1 MTKKMTPGLFSKGQM
16 SHTHPKWEQSLQRGR
31 EYFPH
36 EEKPDETRSPF
47 YRDYSRILH
56 CTSYRRLKHKTQVF
70 FATQNDHICTR
81 MEHVNHVASISYTIS
96 KFMGLNTELTQAI
109 ALGHDLGHSPFGHE
123 GETLLSEIMQQWDG
137 SFWHEKNG
145 LYTADKIATLP
156 NAYGIHKNLRLTYAV
171 RDGIISHCGETDEN
185 GLYPRVQAVDL
196 EQIERPNQYMPY
208 TWEGCVVKLS
218 DKIAYLGRDIED
230 AIELNLLEPDRLE
243 QLNKLLRKVPL
254 PRGVEDN
261 KPLVANNTAL
271 IEPFIKDLCTHSSPE
286 EGMHFSH
293 TYYDLLVEIKEFNY
307 RHIYFHPR
315 LVYYQEYAR
324 CIIRTV
330 FDFLD
335 TFYGSDLLKNIEDSM
350 YKFPTLLRYFREWL
364 IKYSLIDPKAR
375 EDARFENDLIYD
387 LSDRTQYRRAIID
400 YIAGMTDNFAIRV
413 YQEIISF

>member
-1 MTKKMTPGLFSKGQM
+1 MKNKLIPERFKDQKTDSTNA
-16 SHTHPKWEQSLQRGR
+16 KWALSLQRGS
-31 EYFPH
+31 EFLPPD
-36 EEKPDETRSPF
+36 EKPDDTRTQF

-81 MEHVNHVASISYTIS
+81 MEHVNHVASISYTLS

-123 GETLLSEIMQQWDG
+123 GETLLSEIMKQWDG

-156 NAYGIHKNLRLTYAV
+156 NASGIHKNLRLTYAV

-185 GLYPRVQAVDL
+185 GLFPRDEAIDL
-196 EQIERPNQYMPY
+196 EQIERPNQYRPY

-230 AIELNLLEPDRLE
+230 AIELNLLEPERLDE
-243 QLNKLLRKVPL
+243 LNKLMKSIPDSE
-254 PRGVEDN
+254 GV
-261 KPLVANNTAL
+261 VNNTAL
-271 IEPFIKDLCTHSSPE
+271 IELFIKDLCSHSSPE
-286 EGMHFSH
+286 EGMHFSAP
-293 TYYDLLVEIKEFNY
+293 YFELLVKVKEFNY
-307 RHIYFHPR
+307 KHIYYHPR

-324 CIIRTV
+324 CIIHTI

-335 TFYGSDLLKNIEDSM
+335 NYYGKDMLHKITADMS
-350 YKFPTLLRYFREWL
+350 KFPVLLRYFREWL
-364 IKYSLIDPKAR
+364 IKYSGTDPDEREKAG
-375 EDARFENDLIYD
+375 FNNDIIYD
-387 LSDRTQYRRAIID
+387 ITDRNQYRRSIID

-413 YQEIISF
+413 YHEIISF

>member
-1 MTKKMTPGLFSKGQM
+1 MNKKMVPDLFKKVQIGPNN
-16 SHTHPKWEQSLQRGR
+16 PKWEQSLQRGR
-31 EYFPH
+31 EFFPH

-123 GETLLSEIMQQWDG
+123 GETLLSEIMQEWDG
-137 SFWHEKNG
+137 TFWHEKNG

-171 RDGIISHCGETDEN
+171 RDGIISHCGEADEN
-185 GLYPRVQAVDL
+185 GLFPRVQAIDL
-196 EQIERPNQYMPY
+196 DQIKRPNQYMPY

-243 QLNKLLRKVPL
+243 ELNKLLRKAPL

-271 IEPFIKDLCTHSSPE
+271 IELFIKDLCTHSSPE

-293 TYYDLLVEIKEFNY
+293 KYFDLLVEIKEFNY
-307 RHIYFHPR
+307 RHIYYHPR
-315 LVYYQEYAR
+315 LLYYQEYAR

-330 FDFLD
+330 FDFLN
-335 TFYGSDLLKNIEDSM
+335 TFYDKDLLGNIEDNM
-350 YKFPTLLRYFREWL
+350 YKFPTLLRYFKEWL
-364 IKYSLIDPKAR
+364 IKYSSLNPESRKEAG
-375 EDARFENDLIYD
+375 FENDIVYD
-387 LSDRTQYRRAIID
+387 VSDPIQYKRAVID

-413 YQEIISF
+413 YHEIISF

>member
-1 MTKKMTPGLFSKGQM
+1 MKSKLVPERFREQKTDK
-16 SHTHPKWEQSLQRGR
+16 THPKWGQSLQRGS
-31 EYFPH
+31 EFLLP
-36 EEKPDETRSPF
+36 EEKPEDTRTQF

-123 GETLLSEIMQQWDG
+123 GETLLSEIMQQWNG
-137 SFWHEKNG
+137 TFWHEKNG

-156 NAYGIHKNLRLTYAV
+156 NASGIHKNLRLTYAV

-185 GLYPRVQAVDL
+185 GLFPRDEAIDL
-196 EQIERPNQYMPY
+196 EQIERPNQYSPY

-230 AIELNLLEPDRLE
+230 AIELNLLEPERLE
-243 QLNKLLRKVPL
+243 ELNKLMKSIPDSEGIV
-254 PRGVEDN
+254 
-261 KPLVANNTAL
+261 NNTAL
-271 IEPFIKDLCTHSSPE
+271 IELFIKDLCRNSSPE
-286 EGMHFSH
+286 EGMHFSPR
-293 TYYDLLVEIKEFNY
+293 YYELLLKVKEFNY
-307 RHIYFHPR
+307 KHIYYHPR

-324 CIIRTV
+324 CIIHTI

-335 TFYGSDLLKNIEDSM
+335 GYYGKDMLQKISADMSKFPVLLK
-350 YKFPTLLRYFREWL
+350 YFLEWL
-364 IKYSLIDPKAR
+364 IKYSGIDSKEREKAG
-375 EDARFENDLIYD
+375 FNNDIIYD
-387 LSDRTQYRRAIID
+387 LNDRSQYRRSIID

-413 YQEIISF
+413 YHEIISF

>member
-261 KPLVANNTAL
+261 KPLVAILRPPGVCL
-271 IEPFIKDLCTHSSPE
+271 ILCLAGQSAQFIDLNELQFHRGGATEDQH
-286 EGMHFSH
+286 GHAQAA
-293 TYYDLLVEIKEFNY
+293 LLV
-307 RHIYFHPR
+307 
-315 LVYYQEYAR
+315 V
-324 CIIRTV
+324 
-330 FDFLD
+330 DFLD
-335 TFYGSDLLKNIEDSM
+335 HAVEVVERAVDHADHL
-350 YKFPTLLRYFREWL
+350 
-364 IKYSLIDPKAR
+364 
-375 EDARFENDLIYD
+375 ARFEQHLRLRLLHAVLDALE
-387 LSDRTQYRRAIID
+387 DRIGLVVLDR
-400 YIAGMTDNFAIRV
+400 
-413 YQEIISF
+413 

>member
-1 MTKKMTPGLFSKGQM
+1 MKSKLVPERFREQKTDK
-16 SHTHPKWEQSLQRGR
+16 THPKWGQSLQRGS
-31 EYFPH
+31 EFLLP
-36 EEKPDETRSPF
+36 EEKPEDTRTQF

-123 GETLLSEIMQQWDG
+123 GETLLSEIMQQWNG
-137 SFWHEKNG
+137 TFWHEKNG

-156 NAYGIHKNLRLTYAV
+156 NASGIHKNLRLTYAV

-185 GLYPRVQAVDL
+185 GLFPREEAIDL
-196 EQIERPNQYMPY
+196 EQITRPNQYSPY

-230 AIELNLLEPDRLE
+230 AIELNLLEPERLE
-243 QLNKLLRKVPL
+243 ELNKLMKSIPDSEGIV
-254 PRGVEDN
+254 
-261 KPLVANNTAL
+261 NNTAL
-271 IEPFIKDLCTHSSPE
+271 IELFIKDLCRNSSPE
-286 EGMHFSH
+286 EGMHFSPR
-293 TYYDLLVEIKEFNY
+293 YYELLLKVKEFNY
-307 RHIYFHPR
+307 KHIYYHPR

-324 CIIRTV
+324 CIIHTI

-335 TFYGSDLLKNIEDSM
+335 GYYEKNMLQKISADMSKFPVLLK
-350 YKFPTLLRYFREWL
+350 YFLEWL
-364 IKYSLIDPKAR
+364 IKYSGIDSKEREKAG
-375 EDARFENDLIYD
+375 FNNDIIYD
-387 LSDRTQYRRAIID
+387 LNDRSQYRRSIID

-413 YQEIISF
+413 YHEIISF

>member
-1 MTKKMTPGLFSKGQM
+1 MIPGLFEKGKLGP
-16 SHTHPKWEQSLQRGR
+16 SHSKWEQSLQRGKDF
-31 EYFPH
+31 YPH
-36 EEKPDETRSPF
+36 QEKQDETRSPF

-96 KFMGLNTELTQAI
+96 RFMGLNTELTQAI

-123 GETLLSEIMQQWDG
+123 GETLLSEIMQDWDDT
-137 SFWHEKNG
+137 FWHEKNG

-185 GLYPRVQAVDL
+185 GLFPRVQAIDL
-196 EQIERPNQYMPY
+196 DQIERPNQYMPY
-208 TWEGCVVKLS
+208 TWEGCVVKLA

-243 QLNKLLRKVPL
+243 DLNKLLKKVPL
-254 PRGVEDN
+254 PHDMEDGRAV
-261 KPLVANNTAL
+261 VANNTAL
-271 IEPFIKDLCTHSSPE
+271 IELFIKDLCTHSSPE

-293 TYYDLLVEIKEFNY
+293 KYFDLLVEIKDFNY
-307 RHIYFHPR
+307 KHIYYHPR
-315 LVYYQEYAR
+315 LLYYQEYAR

-330 FDFLD
+330 FDFLN
-335 TFYGSDLLKNIEDSM
+335 TFYGDDVLERIEENKD
-350 YKFPTLLRYFREWL
+350 KFPVLLRYFKEWL
-364 IKYSLIDPKAR
+364 IKYSSLDLKSK
-375 EDARFENDLIYD
+375 EKTGFENDLVYD
-387 LSDRTQYRRAIID
+387 ITDSVQYKRAVID

-413 YQEIISF
+413 YHEIISF

>member
-1 MTKKMTPGLFSKGQM
+1 MGTIPATGSEFLLP
-16 SHTHPKWEQSLQRGR
+16 
-31 EYFPH
+31 
-36 EEKPDETRSPF
+36 EEKPEDTRTQF

-123 GETLLSEIMQQWDG
+123 GETLLSEIMQQWNG
-137 SFWHEKNG
+137 TFWHEKNG

-156 NAYGIHKNLRLTYAV
+156 NASGIHKNLRLTYAV

-185 GLYPRVQAVDL
+185 GLFPRDEAIDL
-196 EQIERPNQYMPY
+196 EQIERPNQYSPY

-230 AIELNLLEPDRLE
+230 AIELNLLEPERLE
-243 QLNKLLRKVPL
+243 ELNKLMKSIPDSEGIV
-254 PRGVEDN
+254 
-261 KPLVANNTAL
+261 NNTAL
-271 IEPFIKDLCTHSSPE
+271 IELFIKDLCRNSSPE
-286 EGMHFSH
+286 EGMHFSPR
-293 TYYDLLVEIKEFNY
+293 YYELLLKVKEFNY
-307 RHIYFHPR
+307 KHIYYHPR

-324 CIIRTV
+324 CIIHTI

-335 TFYGSDLLKNIEDSM
+335 GYYEKNMLQKISADMSKFPVLLK
-350 YKFPTLLRYFREWL
+350 YFLEWL
-364 IKYSLIDPKAR
+364 IKYSGIDSKEREKAG
-375 EDARFENDLIYD
+375 FNNDIIYD
-387 LSDRTQYRRAIID
+387 LNDRSQYRRSIID

-413 YQEIISF
+413 YHEIISF

>member
-1 MTKKMTPGLFSKGQM
+1 MKSKLVPERFREQKTDK
-16 SHTHPKWEQSLQRGR
+16 THPKWGQSLQRGS
-31 EYFPH
+31 EFLLP
-36 EEKPDETRSPF
+36 EEKPEDTRTQF

-123 GETLLSEIMQQWDG
+123 GETLLSEIMQQWNG
-137 SFWHEKNG
+137 TFWHEKNG

-156 NAYGIHKNLRLTYAV
+156 NASGIHKNLRLTYAV

-185 GLYPRVQAVDL
+185 GLFPRDEAIDL
-196 EQIERPNQYMPY
+196 EQIERPNQYSPY

-230 AIELNLLEPDRLE
+230 AIELNLLEPERLE
-243 QLNKLLRKVPL
+243 ELNKLMKSIPDSEGIV
-254 PRGVEDN
+254 
-261 KPLVANNTAL
+261 NNTAL
-271 IEPFIKDLCTHSSPE
+271 IELFIKDLCRNSSPE
-286 EGMHFSH
+286 EGMHFSPR
-293 TYYDLLVEIKEFNY
+293 YYELLLKVKEFNY
-307 RHIYFHPR
+307 KHIYYHPR

-324 CIIRTV
+324 CIIHTI

-335 TFYGSDLLKNIEDSM
+335 GYYEKNMLQKISADMSKFPVLLK
-350 YKFPTLLRYFREWL
+350 YFLEWL
-364 IKYSLIDPKAR
+364 IKYSGIDSKEREKAG
-375 EDARFENDLIYD
+375 FNNDIIYD
-387 LSDRTQYRRAIID
+387 LNDRSQYRRSIID

-413 YQEIISF
+413 YHEIISF

>member
-1 MTKKMTPGLFSKGQM
+1 MNKRMIPGLFEKGKLGP
-16 SHTHPKWEQSLQRGR
+16 SHSKWEQSLQRGKDF
-31 EYFPH
+31 YPH
-36 EEKPDETRSPF
+36 QEKQDETRSPF

-96 KFMGLNTELTQAI
+96 RFMGLNTELTQAI

-123 GETLLSEIMQQWDG
+123 GETLLSEIMQDWDG

-185 GLYPRVQAVDL
+185 GLFPRVQAIDL
-196 EQIERPNQYMPY
+196 DQIERPNQYMPY
-208 TWEGCVVKLS
+208 TWEGCVVKLA

-243 QLNKLLRKVPL
+243 DLNKLLKKVPL
-254 PRGVEDN
+254 PHDMEDGRAV
-261 KPLVANNTAL
+261 VANNTAL
-271 IEPFIKDLCTHSSPE
+271 IELFIKDLCTHSSPE

-293 TYYDLLVEIKEFNY
+293 KYFDLLVEIKDFNY
-307 RHIYFHPR
+307 KHIYYHPR
-315 LVYYQEYAR
+315 LLYYQEYAR

-330 FDFLD
+330 FDFLN
-335 TFYGSDLLKNIEDSM
+335 TFYGDDVLERIEENKD
-350 YKFPTLLRYFREWL
+350 KFPVLLRYFKEWL
-364 IKYSLIDPKAR
+364 IKYSSLDLKSK
-375 EDARFENDLIYD
+375 EKTGFENDLVYD
-387 LSDRTQYRRAIID
+387 ITDSVQYKRAVID

-413 YQEIISF
+413 YHEIISF

>member
-1 MTKKMTPGLFSKGQM
+1 MKSKLTPERFREQKTDK
-16 SHTHPKWEQSLQRGR
+16 THPKWAQSLQRGS
-31 EYFPH
+31 EFLLP
-36 EEKPDETRSPF
+36 EEKPEDTRTQF

-123 GETLLSEIMQQWDG
+123 GETLLSEIMQQWNG

-156 NAYGIHKNLRLTYAV
+156 NASGIHKNLRLTYAV

-185 GLYPRVQAVDL
+185 GLFPREEAIDL
-196 EQIERPNQYMPY
+196 EQITRPNQYRPY

-230 AIELNLLEPDRLE
+230 AIELNLLEPERLE
-243 QLNKLLRKVPL
+243 ELNKLMKSIPDSEGIV
-254 PRGVEDN
+254 
-261 KPLVANNTAL
+261 NNTAL
-271 IEPFIKDLCTHSSPE
+271 IELFIKDLCRNSSPG
-286 EGMHFSH
+286 EGMHFSPR
-293 TYYDLLVEIKEFNY
+293 YYELLVKVKEFNY
-307 RHIYFHPR
+307 KHIYYHPR

-324 CIIRTV
+324 CIIHTI

-335 TFYGSDLLKNIEDSM
+335 GYYGKDMLQKISADMSKFPVLLK
-350 YKFPTLLRYFREWL
+350 YFLEWL
-364 IKYSLIDPKAR
+364 IKYSGIDSGEREKAG
-375 EDARFENDLIYD
+375 FNNDIIYD
-387 LSDRTQYRRAIID
+387 LNDRSQYRRSIID

-413 YQEIISF
+413 YHEIISF

>member
-1 MTKKMTPGLFSKGQM
+1 MKSKLVPERFREQKTDK
-16 SHTHPKWEQSLQRGR
+16 THPKWGQSLQRGS
-31 EYFPH
+31 EFLLP
-36 EEKPDETRSPF
+36 EEKPEDTRTQF

-123 GETLLSEIMQQWDG
+123 GETLLSEIMQQWNG
-137 SFWHEKNG
+137 TFWHEKNG

-156 NAYGIHKNLRLTYAV
+156 NASGIHKNLRLTYAV

-185 GLYPRVQAVDL
+185 GLFPRDEAIDL
-196 EQIERPNQYMPY
+196 EQIERPNQYSPY

-230 AIELNLLEPDRLE
+230 AIELNLLEPERLE
-243 QLNKLLRKVPL
+243 ELNKLMKSIPDSEGIV
-254 PRGVEDN
+254 
-261 KPLVANNTAL
+261 NNTAL
-271 IEPFIKDLCTHSSPE
+271 IELFIKDLCRNSSPE
-286 EGMHFSH
+286 EGMHFSPR
-293 TYYDLLVEIKEFNY
+293 YYELLLKVKEFNY
-307 RHIYFHPR
+307 KHIYYHPR

-324 CIIRTV
+324 CIIHTI

-335 TFYGSDLLKNIEDSM
+335 GYYEKNMLQKISADMSKFPVLLK
-350 YKFPTLLRYFREWL
+350 YFLEWL
-364 IKYSLIDPKAR
+364 IKYSGIDSKEREKAG
-375 EDARFENDLIYD
+375 FNNDIIYD
-387 LSDRTQYRRAIID
+387 LNDRSHYRRSIID

-413 YQEIISF
+413 YHEIISF

>member
-1 MTKKMTPGLFSKGQM
+1 MKTRMVPDRFLNHQLGRA
-16 SHTHPKWEQSLQRGR
+16 HDKWEQSLQRGGDFIPS
-31 EYFPH
+31 ED
-36 EEKPDETRSPF
+36 KPDDTRSQF

-81 MEHVNHVASISYTIS
+81 MEHVNHVVSISYTIS
-96 KFMGLNTELTQAI
+96 KFLGLNTELTQAI

-156 NAYGIHKNLRLTYAV
+156 NASNMHKNLRLTYAV

-185 GLYPRVQAVDL
+185 GLFPRPGAIDL
-196 EQIERPNQYMPY
+196 EQIERPNQYMPF
-208 TWEGCVVKLS
+208 TWEACVVKLS

-243 QLNKLLRKVPL
+243 ELNKLMRKIPDS
-254 PRGVEDN
+254 PGV
-261 KPLVANNTAL
+261 VNNTAL
-271 IEPFIKDLCTHSSPE
+271 IELFIKDICRNSSPE
-286 EGMHFSH
+286 EGMHFSPR
-293 TYYDLLVEIKEFNY
+293 YFNLLVDVKEFNY
-307 RHIYFHPR
+307 RHIYYHPR
-315 LVYYQEYAR
+315 LLYYKEYAR
-324 CIIRTV
+324 CIIHTI

-335 TFYGSDLLKNIEDSM
+335 GFYGKDVLEQIAANTS
-350 YKFPTLLRYFREWL
+350 KFPVLLRYFHEWL
-364 IKYSLIDPKAR
+364 IKYSAVDLTERDKAH
-375 EDARFENDLIYD
+375 FSNDIIYD
-387 LSDRTQYRRAIID
+387 IADQIQYRRAVID

-413 YQEIISF
+413 YHEIISF

>member
-1 MTKKMTPGLFSKGQM
+1 MKNTLIPERFKDQKTDCF
-16 SHTHPKWEQSLQRGR
+16 HVKWAQSMQRGG
-31 EYFPH
+31 EFLPPQ
-36 EEKPDETRSPF
+36 EKPDDTRTQF

-81 MEHVNHVASISYTIS
+81 MEHVNHVASISYTIA
-96 KFMGLNTELTQAI
+96 KFMGLNTELTQAV

-123 GETLLSEIMQQWDG
+123 GETLLSEIMKQWDG

-156 NAYGIHKNLRLTYAV
+156 NASGIHKNLRLTYAV

-185 GLYPRVQAVDL
+185 GLFPRDEAIDL
-196 EQIERPNQYMPY
+196 EQIERPNQYLPY

-230 AIELNLLEPDRLE
+230 AIELNLLEQERLDELNELMKSIPDSE
-243 QLNKLLRKVPL
+243 
-254 PRGVEDN
+254 GV
-261 KPLVANNTAL
+261 VNNTAL
-271 IEPFIKDLCTHSSPE
+271 IELFIKDLCKHSSPE
-286 EGMHFSH
+286 EGMHFSPR
-293 TYYDLLVEIKEFNY
+293 YYELLVKVKEFNY
-307 RHIYFHPR
+307 KHIYYHPR

-324 CIIRTV
+324 CIIHTI

-335 TFYGSDLLKNIEDSM
+335 GYYGNDMLPKISADMS
-350 YKFPTLLRYFREWL
+350 KFPVLLRYFREWL
-364 IKYSLIDPKAR
+364 IKYSGSDPKER
-375 EDARFENDLIYD
+375 EKAGFDNDIIYD
-387 LSDRTQYRRAIID
+387 LADRSQYRRSIID

-413 YQEIISF
+413 YHEIISF